1 MDRVERFTNHQSV
14 SSQYEL
20 LDEMMDCYGQAIQQL
35 VYTYVKDYAT
45 AEDLTQEIFIKAF
58 KKLHTFRHQASVKTW
73 LFRIAMNHFKDY
85 LKSWH
90 YRQIV
95 LDNDFVHNT
104 IANEVQIEQRFM
116 QQSEE
121 KRLANAVLKLPL
133 AYREVVYLYYYE
145 EWTTREI
152 SQMTQK
158 NENTIKKR
166 LNRAR
171 KLIKN
176 LLSQEESE

>member
-1 MDRVERFTNHQSV
+1 MERVELFAKHQSV
-14 SSQYEL
+14 SLQYEK
-20 LDEMMDCYGQAIQQL
+20 LDEMMDCYGQALQQL

-58 KKLHTFRHQASVKTW
+58 KKLHTFRQQSSIKTW
-73 LFRIAMNHFKDY
+73 LFRIAMNHCKDY

-90 YRQIV
+90 HRQII
-95 LDNDFVHNT
+95 LDNDLVHNT

-121 KRLANAVLKLPL
+121 QRLVNAVLQLPL
-133 AYREVVYLYYYE
+133 TYREVVYLYYYE
-145 EWTTREI
+145 EWTIKEI
-152 SQMTQK
+152 SQLTHK
-158 NENTIKKR
+158 NENTIKTR

-171 KLIKN
+171 KLIKDQ
-176 LLSQEESE
+176 LSQEGNE